1 MQWNFLNNEKLQSK
15 KQKLLDI
22 LSAYGSKKP
31 VTKSFMKGG
40 GERLDQIET

>member
-15 KQKLLDI
+15 KQKMLDI

-31 VTKSFMKGG
+31 VIKSVMKGG
-40 GERLDQIET
+40 EECLDQIET